1 MKTFQIPVIVT
12 IYVTLSSAVHVDK
25 CKGKVFESLL
35 PSSFYGS
42 NMKLFMKRFRVI
54 ERSIQQIIIQR
65 FWFQILVKKLK
76 H

>member
-35 PSSFYGS
+35 PSLFYGS
-42 NMKLFMKRFRVI
+42 NMKLFI
-54 ERSIQQIIIQR
+54 
-65 FWFQILVKKLK
+65 KKGFV
-76 H
+76 